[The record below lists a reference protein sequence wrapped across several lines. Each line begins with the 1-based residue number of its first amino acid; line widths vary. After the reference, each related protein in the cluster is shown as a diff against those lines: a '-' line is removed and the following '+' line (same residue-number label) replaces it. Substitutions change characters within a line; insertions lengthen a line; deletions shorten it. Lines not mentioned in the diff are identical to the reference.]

1 MKIVVDLEDFYQD
14 EDESLRD
21 SLSRHVT
28 SRVVNEIWERIKS
41 KVDSQITAIVVDKV
55 KNDVDSIIQDRM
67 NELLSA
73 GEIIR
78 HNTTVKISDHVASIF
93 MENSGWNSPHEF
105 IKSRAKEIGAE
116 LKSRYDVA
124 FATAIVMNLN
134 QNGMLK
140 EEISKMLLESTP
152 K

>member
-93 MENSGWNSPHEF
+93 METLAGTARMSL
-105 IKSRAKEIGAE
+105 
-116 LKSRYDVA
+116 LKVGQKK
-124 FATAIVMNLN
+124 LE
-134 QNGMLK
+134 QN
-140 EEISKMLLESTP
+140 
-152 K
+152 